1 MTKEFSEI
9 MGEIVTDT
17 APRLFAVFH
26 EEGQEDDGWV
36 AAWGLAFDDRAE
48 VVTPGGALRV
58 TASSPEQAVRH
69 FSRSK
74 SLTGHLVWV
83 SSVN

>member
-1 MTKEFSEI
+1 MTKEFSKI
-9 MGEIVTDT
+9 MEEIVADT

-36 AAWGLAFDDRAE
+36 AAWGLAFDDRTEA
-48 VVTPGGALRV
+48 VTPGGGLRV
-58 TASSPEQAVRH
+58 TTSSPEQVVRH

-74 SLTGHLVWV
+74 GLTAHLVWV
-83 SSVN
+83 ASVN